1 MYARIVNNEIEEL
14 DAKNHAGE
22 SGWVDVSDSDRDS
35 GVTLVYDTDTSAV
48 RVKTAAEITA
58 ETDALVLADA
68 WSHLR
73 GQRNNLLRN
82 TDEYALTDRPTVTNM
97 PEYRA
102 YLRDLPATYDDTSV
116 LGTHVVMEFDEYV
129 ASL

>member
-1 MYARIVNNEIEEL
+1 MYAKIVNNKIEEL

-48 RVKTAAEITA
+48 RAKTAAEITA

-73 GQRNNLLRN
+73 GQRNGFLRD
-82 TDEYALTDRPTVTNM
+82 TDEYTVSDRPATTNM

-116 LGTHVVMEFDEYV
+116 LGTHVVMEFDSYV
-129 ASL
+129 ESL